1 MAAIVLGIGTSHT
14 PLLSLPPE
22 LWAEYAQND
31 RRNPELLAPPDAA
44 HMTYDELE
52 QHVGGRYATVATPE
66 HFHDQHTR
74 AQQAIAALERTL
86 NEVAPD
92 TVVIVSDDQDEVL
105 FDDNMPSLSIYW
117 GESMRLVPRRYSAQ
131 APPVMKASAW
141 GYGDQEM
148 EVPVDAALAQHLIAF
163 LIDADFDVA
172 HMRYLHEEYGGTI
185 GPSGYVNRTRTT
197 ATRRQG
203 MPHGYSFVVRRIMNG
218 NTRPILPVF
227 QNTCYPPNQPTPRRC
242 YAFGRAIRAAI
253 EAWESDKRVAI
264 VASGGLSHFV
274 VDEEL
279 DRMLIKG
286 METKDGELLSS
297 LPRHR
302 LDSASSEI
310 RNWITASGALEH
322 LDFQLLD
329 YLAGYRTPAG
339 TGGGWAFGVWR

>member
-1 MAAIVLGIGTSHT
+1 MANIVLGIGTSHT
-14 PLLSLPPE
+14 PLLSLPPDM
-22 LWAEYAQND
+22 WAEYAQND
-31 RRNPELLAPPDAA
+31 RRNAELLSPPDAK

-52 QHVGGRYATVATPE
+52 AHVGGRYASVATPE
-66 HFHDQHTR
+66 HFHDQHAR
-74 AQQAIAALERTL
+74 AQSAINEMEHTLTAAA
-86 NEVAPD
+86 VD
-92 TVVIVSDDQDEVL
+92 TVVIISDDQDEVL

-117 GESMRLVPRRYSAQ
+117 GDTMRLIPRRPPPT
-131 APPVMKASAW
+131 APATARASAW

-148 EVPVDAALAQHLIAF
+148 DVPVDSDLAKHLIEF

-172 HMRYLHEEYGGTI
+172 HMRYLHDEYGGTI
-185 GPSGYVNRTRTT
+185 GPAGYIKRTRTT
-197 ATRRQG
+197 ASRPQG

-218 NTRPILPVF
+218 KIHPVVPVF
-227 QNTCYPPNQPTPRRC
+227 QNTCYPPNQPTPKRC

-253 EAWESDKRVAI
+253 EAWDADKRVAI
-264 VASGGLSHFV
+264 IASGGLSHFV

-322 LDFQLLD
+322 LDFRLLD

-339 TGGGWAFGVWR
+339 TGGGWAFGIWS